1 MNRHRELLGLGRQV
15 THYLDYLQG
24 LGVNNLPLVRP
35 IPPPDSVLESF
46 KETLEDIRN
55 DLGECFRCEL
65 SGARK
70 RIVFGEGHPRADLMF
85 VGGAP
90 IEDEDRE
97 GDPFTGE
104 VGQVLT
110 DIIVKGIEMRRE
122 DCYLTTLVKCRPPE
136 DRDPHQPE
144 IRTCR
149 PFLFRQI
156 SSIRPK
162 VICILGQTAA
172 QGLLGRRESLPKL
185 RHRFHDLSGIPVMPT
200 FHPAYLLEYPEKRR
214 EVWEDIKMI
223 IRYLGDTHRPE
234 ESS

>member
-1 MNRHRELLGLGRQV
+1 MNRERELLDIGRQV
-15 THYLDYLQG
+15 KNYLDYLQG

-46 KETLEDIRN
+46 KETLDEIRN
-55 DLGECFRCEL
+55 DLGECSRCEL

-70 RIVFGEGHPRADLMF
+70 RIVFGEGHSRADLML

-90 IEDEDRE
+90 GEDDDRE

-104 VGQVLT
+104 AGQLLT
-110 DIIVKGIEMRRE
+110 DIMVKGFEMRRA

-136 DRDPHQPE
+136 DRDPHQSE

-149 PFLFRQI
+149 PFLLRQI

-162 VICILGQTAA
+162 VICVLGQTAA
-172 QGLLGRRESLPKL
+172 QGLLGLNAPLLKL

-223 IRYLGDTHRPE
+223 IRYLDTKP
-234 ESS
+234 SP

>member
-1 MNRHRELLGLGRQV
+1 MNRQRELFGLGRQV
-15 THYLDYLQG
+15 KNYLDYLQG

-46 KETLEDIRN
+46 KETLDDIRN
-55 DLGECFRCEL
+55 DLGECSRCEL
-65 SGARK
+65 AGARK
-70 RIVFGEGHPRADLMF
+70 RIVFGEGHPRADLMLI
-85 VGGAP
+85 GGAP
-90 IEDEDRE
+90 GEDDDRE
-97 GDPFTGE
+97 GDPFTGKA
-104 VGQVLT
+104 GQLLT
-110 DIIVKGIEMRRE
+110 DIMVKGIEMRRE
-122 DCYLTTLVKCRPPE
+122 DCYLTTLVKCRPLE
-136 DRDPHQPE
+136 DRDPHQSE
-144 IRTCR
+144 IRTCL
-149 PFLFRQI
+149 PFLLRQI

-162 VICILGQTAA
+162 VICVLGQTAA
-172 QGLLGRRESLPKL
+172 QGLLGLNAPLLKL